1 MSPAPALTL
10 ADSGEAVRLGP
21 ELGRGGEGA
30 ILPVLQIGGR
40 PDLVAKVYHRPPE
53 PRKADKLRAMTGMAA
68 DDLLAIAAWP
78 VDLLLRGGAV
88 HGFVMPVVRA
98 RRDVHELYSPKS
110 RFEAFPAADFR
121 FLLHVGANVARAF
134 GVVHARGHVIGDVN
148 HGSVL
153 VGPDGTV
160 RLIDCDS
167 FQVTT
172 GEEVY
177 TCDVGVP
184 LFTPPELHGRP
195 FRGLARTP
203 EHDGFGLAVLL
214 FHLLFMGRHPF
225 AGRYRGRGDM
235 PIERAVAERRFAYG
249 PGRFARDMERP
260 PGTLPLDAMGPETAR
275 LFVRAFTETSRPGAG
290 DWVTAL
296 ERTKAGLR
304 ACGAESSHHYPGHLT
319 ACPWCALE
327 KATGLALFGHR
338 IVATSAS
345 GTVDLARLWQAIERV
360 PDPGPDPPLPMP
372 IGRGSVLGPP
382 EKLFRQVAALVLVVI
397 GISTCNGVGGD
408 GGWSL
413 FLLMAATA
421 AVIWPRVDRS
431 AKWRAEQELSDARA
445 ELDRR
450 VARFQAQASRE
461 AFVAELAGLRQARAD
476 LVELPKLRARKL
488 AELRNEPKQRQLARY
503 LDRFRI
509 DRAKIPGIGPS
520 RTAMLTSYGLE
531 SAADLDH
538 RRIVAI
544 PGFGDVLAGNL
555 LQWRS
560 EHSRRFRYNPD
571 LPIDPRDLAAVH
583 REVEDRRRQ
592 LVQRLR
598 GGPATLDRIRRQVVT
613 QRPRHVAEIERARQA
628 VEEARLRLRSL

>member
-1 MSPAPALTL
+1 MSLTPTL
-10 ADSGEAVRLGP
+10 IRAGTGEAVRLGQ

-30 ILPVLQIGGR
+30 ILGVAGR

-53 PRKADKLRAMTGMAA
+53 PRKAEKLRAMTGMTA

-88 HGFVMPVVRA
+88 HGFVMPAVRA

-121 FLLHVGANVARAF
+121 FLLHVGANLARAF
-134 GVVHARGHVIGDVN
+134 AVVHAHRHVIGDVN

-167 FQVTT
+167 FQVAA
-172 GEEVY
+172 GGEVY

-195 FRGLARTP
+195 FRGLVRTP
-203 EHDGFGLAVLL
+203 AHDGFGLAVLL

-249 PGRFARDMERP
+249 PGRLSRDMERP

-275 LFVRAFTETSRPGAG
+275 LFVRAFTETARPGAG

-304 ACGAESSHHYPGHLT
+304 ACGAERSHHYPGHLT

-327 KATGLALFGHR
+327 KATGLSLFGQR
-338 IVATSAS
+338 IVASSPS

-360 PDPGPDPPLPMP
+360 PDPGPDPPLPTVIP
-372 IGRGSVLGPP
+372 GPEPLLASAEQRFRRLAAIVLAVLG
-382 EKLFRQVAALVLVVI
+382 VT
-397 GISTCNGVGGD
+397 TCNSVGGEN
-408 GGWSL
+408 GFGL
-413 FLLMAATA
+413 FLLLVALAAA
-421 AVIWPRVDRS
+421 LWPWTDRS
-431 AKWRAEQELSDARA
+431 SRWSAEEALRDAKAEFGRR
-445 ELDRR
+445 LDRFR
-450 VARFQAQASRE
+450 AQASRA
-461 AFVAELAGLRQARAD
+461 AFVAELDGLRQARSE

-488 AELRNEPKQRQLARY
+488 AELRNEHEQRQLARY
-503 LDRFRI
+503 LDRFRV

-531 SAADLDH
+531 SAADLDY

-560 EHSRRFRYNPD
+560 EHRRRFRYNPD
-571 LPIDPRDLAAVH
+571 LPIDPRDVAAVH
-583 REVEDRRRQ
+583 REVEEHRRR

-598 GGPATLDRIRRQVVT
+598 GGPAALERVRRQVVA
-613 QRPRHVAEIERARQA
+613 QRPRHLAEIERAWQA
-628 VEEARLRLRSL
+628 VEEARQRIRSL